1 MTSTSSEQQRP
12 VVLRD
17 LPAGAVALAD
27 TSRDLRDG
35 EWTRFGSNSVLGDP
49 ATEATLHRL
58 AERSRDAAR
67 AQGFAAGWAEG
78 LRASAQRS
86 TTASDEQARALQHRS
101 DTLLAAQRSALS
113 ALQDAVGRCAETTS
127 ALHSELTAAAV
138 DLALQIAEAVL
149 DRELEIATD
158 PGADA
163 LRRALVGV
171 PIDVPVT
178 VRLHP
183 ADLDVLDR
191 DVVAD
196 RAVTFLADASLT
208 RGDAV
213 VESEDGIVD
222 AGIAA
227 ALARVREVLTP

>member
-1 MTSTSSEQQRP
+1 MTSTSSEQRP

-17 LPAGAVALAD
+17 LPAGAVAVAD

-35 EWTRFGSNSVLGDP
+35 EWTRFGISSVLGDP
-49 ATEATLHRL
+49 ATEDTLRRL

-86 TTASDEQARALQHRS
+86 STAYGEQTRALQHRS

-113 ALQDAVGRCAETTS
+113 ALQEAVGRCADTTS
-127 ALHSELTAAAV
+127 ALHAELTAAAV

-149 DRELEIATD
+149 GRELEIATD
-158 PGADA
+158 PGSDA
-163 LRRALVGV
+163 LRRALVGI

-196 RAVTFLADASLT
+196 RAVTFVADATITS
-208 RGDAV
+208 GDAL
-213 VESEDGIVD
+213 VETEDGIVD

-227 ALARVREVLTP
+227 ALERVREVLAR

>member
-1 MTSTSSEQQRP
+1 MTSTSSEQRP

-17 LPAGAVALAD
+17 LPAGAVAVAD

-35 EWTRFGSNSVLGDP
+35 EWTRFGISSVLGDP
-49 ATEATLHRL
+49 ATEATLRRL

-86 TTASDEQARALQHRS
+86 STAYGEQTRALQHRS

-113 ALQDAVGRCAETTS
+113 ALQEAVGRCADTTS
-127 ALHSELTAAAV
+127 ALHAELTAAAV

-149 DRELEIATD
+149 GRELEIATD
-158 PGADA
+158 PGSDA
-163 LRRALVGV
+163 LRRALVGI

-196 RAVTFLADASLT
+196 RAVTFVADATITS
-208 RGDAV
+208 GDAL
-213 VESEDGIVD
+213 VETEDGIVD

-227 ALARVREVLTP
+227 ALERVREVLAR

>member
-1 MTSTSSEQQRP
+1 MTSTSSEQRP

-17 LPAGAVALAD
+17 LPAGAVAVAD

-35 EWTRFGSNSVLGDP
+35 EWTRFGISSVLGDP
-49 ATEATLHRL
+49 ATEATLRRL

-86 TTASDEQARALQHRS
+86 SMAYGEQTRALQHRS

-113 ALQDAVGRCAETTS
+113 ALQEAVGRCADTTS
-127 ALHSELTAAAV
+127 ALHAELTAAAV

-149 DRELEIATD
+149 GRELEIATD
-158 PGADA
+158 PGSDA
-163 LRRALVGV
+163 LRRALVGI
-171 PIDVPVT
+171 PIDVPVI

-196 RAVTFLADASLT
+196 RPVTFVADATITS
-208 RGDAV
+208 GDAL
-213 VESEDGIVD
+213 VETEDGIVD

-227 ALARVREVLTP
+227 ALERVREVLAR

>member
-1 MTSTSSEQQRP
+1 MTSTSSEQQRS

-17 LPAGAVALAD
+17 LPAGAVVLAD

-35 EWTRFGSNSVLGDP
+35 EWTRFGSSSVLGDP
-49 ATEATLHRL
+49 VTEATLHQL

-67 AQGFAAGWAEG
+67 AQGFASGWAEG
-78 LRASAQRS
+78 LRASAQRG
-86 TTASDEQARALQHRS
+86 TTAYDEQTRALQHRS

-127 ALHSELTAAAV
+127 ALHAELTAAAV

-149 DRELEIATD
+149 DRELEVATD

-163 LRRALVGV
+163 LRRALVRV
-171 PIDVPVT
+171 PVDVPVT

-191 DVVAD
+191 HVVAA
-196 RAVTFLADASLT
+196 RAVTFLADATLT

-213 VESEDGIVD
+213 VESAEGIVD

-227 ALARVREVLTP
+227 ALARVREVLVP

>member
-17 LPAGAVALAD
+17 LPAGAVALAN

-35 EWTRFGSNSVLGDP
+35 EWTRFGSPGVLGDR

-78 LRASAQRS
+78 LRASAQRG
-86 TTASDEQARALQHRS
+86 TTAYDEQARALQHRS

-127 ALHSELTAAAV
+127 ALHAELTAAAV
-138 DLALQIAEAVL
+138 DLALQIAESVL
-149 DRELEIATD
+149 ARELEIARD

-171 PIDVPVT
+171 PLDVPVS

-196 RAVTFLADASLT
+196 RAVTFLADATLG

-227 ALARVREVLTP
+227 ALARVREVLAR

>member
-1 MTSTSSEQQRP
+1 MTSTSSEQRP

-17 LPAGAVALAD
+17 LPAGSVALAD

-35 EWTRFGSNSVLGDP
+35 EWTRFGSSSVLGDP

-78 LRASAQRS
+78 LRASAKRG
-86 TTASDEQARALQHRS
+86 TTAYDEQARALQHRS

-113 ALQDAVGRCAETTS
+113 ALQDAVSRCAETTS
-127 ALHSELTAAAV
+127 ALHAELTAAAV

-149 DRELEIATD
+149 DRELETATD

-171 PIDVPVT
+171 PVDVPVT

-191 DVVAD
+191 GVVAD
-196 RAVTFLADASLT
+196 RAVTFVPDATLT

-213 VESEDGIVD
+213 VESDQGIVD
-222 AGIAA
+222 ASVAA
-227 ALARVREVLTP
+227 ALARVREVLAP

>member
-1 MTSTSSEQQRP
+1 MTSTSSEQRP

-17 LPAGAVALAD
+17 LPAGAVAAAD

-35 EWTRFGSNSVLGDP
+35 EWTRFGTSSVLGDD
-49 ATEATLHRL
+49 ATEATLRRL

-86 TTASDEQARALQHRS
+86 STMYGEQARALQHRS

-113 ALQDAVGRCAETTS
+113 ALQQAVGRCADTTS
-127 ALHSELTAAAV
+127 ALHAELTAAAV
-138 DLALQIAEAVL
+138 DLGLQIAEAVL
-149 DRELEIATD
+149 GRELEIATD

-183 ADLDVLDR
+183 ADLQVLDR

-196 RAVTFLADASLT
+196 RAVTFVADPSLT
-208 RGDAV
+208 SGDAV
-213 VESEDGIVD
+213 VETDDGIVD
-222 AGIAA
+222 AGVAA
-227 ALARVREVLTP
+227 ALARVREVLLP